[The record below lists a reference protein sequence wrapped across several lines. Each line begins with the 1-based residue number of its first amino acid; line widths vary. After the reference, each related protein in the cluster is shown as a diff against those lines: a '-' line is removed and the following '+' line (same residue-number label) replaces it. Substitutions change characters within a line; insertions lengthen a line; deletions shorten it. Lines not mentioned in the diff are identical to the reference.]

1 MVTIFMISAKRTSLS
16 SLRVKLFWSKGNV
29 VIISVY
35 SVINKILSNYIDSN
49 YILNVAM
56 WPEFGNSSTS
66 IIASLDSISIIFNR
80 FYSFSFSSIFIFI
93 VLIFWCFT
101 KFSFHHKWNEAPLLV
116 INMVYTG
123 CLTSC
128 RPS

>member
-80 FYSFSFSSIFIFI
+80 FYSFSFSSNFIFI

-101 KFSFHHKWNEAPLLV
+101 KFSFQHKWNEAPLLV

-128 RPS
+128 RTS

>member
-1 MVTIFMISAKRTSLS
+1 MVTIFMISAKKTSLS

-66 IIASLDSISIIFNR
+66 IIPSLDSISIIFNR

-128 RPS
+128 WMS

>member
-128 RPS
+128 RTS

>member
-1 MVTIFMISAKRTSLS
+1 MVTIFMVSAKRASLGP
-16 SLRVKLFWSKGNV
+16 LKIKLFWSKGND

-35 SVINKILSNYIDSN
+35 NVINKILSNYIYSN
-49 YILNVAM
+49 YIVNVAM

-66 IIASLDSISIIFNR
+66 IIPSLDSSSIIFNR
-80 FYSFSFSSIFIFI
+80 FYSFNFSSIFIFI

-101 KFSFHHKWNEAPLLV
+101 KFRFHHKWNEAPLLV
-116 INMVYTG
+116 INIVYMG

-128 RPS
+128 WTS

>member
-1 MVTIFMISAKRTSLS
+1 MVTIFMISAKKTSLS

-66 IIASLDSISIIFNR
+66 IIPSLDSISIIFNR

-128 RPS
+128 RTS

>member
-66 IIASLDSISIIFNR
+66 IIPSLDSISIIFNR

-101 KFSFHHKWNEAPLLV
+101 KFSFHQKWNEAPLLV

-128 RPS
+128 RTS

>member
-1 MVTIFMISAKRTSLS
+1 MVTIFMISAKKTSLS

-66 IIASLDSISIIFNR
+66 IIPSLDSISIIFNR
-80 FYSFSFSSIFIFI
+80 FYSFSFSSNFIFI

-128 RPS
+128 RTS